1 MDADDPN
8 EIIWFGFL
16 RALGDVTMST
26 ANPNPQLIGVH
37 RRPSAVQEAALRK
50 HRSAVSIAFTRG
62 NNRRFGC

>member
-37 RRPSAVQEAALRK
+37 RRPSASIGGS
-50 HRSAVSIAFTRG
+50 RSSSSKASLGGF
-62 NNRRFGC
+62 NRLYPR